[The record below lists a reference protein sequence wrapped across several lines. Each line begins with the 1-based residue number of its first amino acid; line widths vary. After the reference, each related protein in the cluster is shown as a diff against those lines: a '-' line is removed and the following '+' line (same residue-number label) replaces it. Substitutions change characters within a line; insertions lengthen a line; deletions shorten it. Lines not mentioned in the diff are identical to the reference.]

1 MRVGS
6 RSLSLSSAPGA
17 PRPAGRT
24 PSRSVFGRWAVGRS
38 RKPVPPSQSHKL
50 LRSRFHRK
58 YRAEK
63 SIDEKP
69 VVEPPVCSWWG
80 EILAHARR
88 KRVEKKIRESFWLDS
103 SSEVVLVRNTK
114 NNATRHRSV
123 FGRASGGPRAPFDPK
138 RTAARGPKP
147 SRAFNWERSAERG
160 TLPLETGDPPL
171 SISQSVRQGLGRLA
185 CSARAR
191 G

>member
-24 PSRSVFGRWAVGRS
+24 PSRSVFGRWAVSRS

-103 SSEVVLVRNTK
+103 SSEVVELRNTK
-114 NNATRHRSV
+114 NNATRHWRVRS
-123 FGRASGGPRAPFDPK
+123 R
-138 RTAARGPKP
+138 
-147 SRAFNWERSAERG
+147 ERG
-160 TLPLETGDPPL
+160 T
-171 SISQSVRQGLGRLA
+171 SSSVRSEKDR
-185 CSARAR
+185 RAR
-191 G
+191 PQNPPVPSIGSEARSAALCLLRQETPHSQ